1 MKLWIFANGL
11 LMKFL
16 MKSIKDFYFF
26 SFFFNFI
33 FFIFHYFFRSGL
45 LFITIY
51 EFYKFI
57 SILQVNYNFIN
68 QL

>member
-16 MKSIKDFYFF
+16 MKSIKDFAFF
-26 SFFFNFI
+26 LFSTYI

-45 LFITIY
+45 LFLTIY

-57 SILQVNYNFIN
+57 SILQVNDNFIN
-68 QL
+68 